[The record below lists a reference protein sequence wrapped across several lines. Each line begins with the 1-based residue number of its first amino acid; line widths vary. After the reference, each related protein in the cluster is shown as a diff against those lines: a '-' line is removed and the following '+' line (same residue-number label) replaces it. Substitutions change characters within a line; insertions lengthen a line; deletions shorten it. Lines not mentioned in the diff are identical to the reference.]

1 MRLTFEQAMHVADQL
16 QGQAIPE
23 EHPNTPQLREAIGD
37 HTFFL
42 NNDGLHIVEPNA
54 EAPSEEEGSA
64 VRIASWS
71 RDQEG
76 QLFLHEPE
84 ATQAVSLKPSG
95 PDVA

>member
-1 MRLTFEQAMHVADQL
+1 MKLTLEQTQHVADQL

-42 NNDGLHIVEPNA
+42 NNDGLHIVEPPA
-54 EAPSEEEGSA
+54 EEATGEDASA
-64 VRIASWS
+64 LRIASWS

-76 QLFLHEPE
+76 QLFLHEPQP
-84 ATQAVSLKPSG
+84 AQAVSLKPSG